1 MTKNKEILPEQHL
14 ANQIRSGKLQDG
26 FTARDVQ
33 RKQWSR
39 LTTNEAVQAA
49 LDWLEDMNL
58 VKSYHTIPK
67 MQGGRGTT
75 AYHINPKIQ
84 FNEEVAI

>member
-14 ANQIRSGKLQDG
+14 ANQIKKGKLQDG

-49 LDWLEDMNL
+49 LDWLEDANWI
-58 VKSYHTIPK
+58 KSYAVFPK

-75 AYHINPKIQ
+75 AYRINPKIQ
-84 FNEEVAI
+84 LNEEIAI